1 MQESHWHCRAIAFFI
16 GKWREQCNVKLSI
29 YQMWNLYL
37 FFNMHLFAWICAI
50 FPSMFAPDLQ
60 HELTWR
66 PFHLIFFCLSCVR
79 HFRHIDLIFL
89 AGHEDVGLNIFH
101 VLIFRVMKKS
111 CLFMKKSCV
120 FVVKVMTFFSGNL
133 KDMKKSWLCIA
144 GDVLKLHLKFNNH
157 ILNTPS
163 HVLICYNSID

>member
-1 MQESHWHCRAIAFFI
+1 MRWNVRVSLTLQGNCFLYRQMKRAMQC
-16 GKWREQCNVKLSI
+16 QTLNL

-37 FFNMHLFAWICAI
+37 FFNMHLFAWMLAI

-101 VLIFRVMKKS
+101 VLIFKGHDFLHLWS
-111 CLFMKKSCV
+111 WPCL
-120 FVVKVMTFFSGNL
+120 
-133 KDMKKSWLCIA
+133 A
-144 GDVLKLHLKFNNH
+144 GDVLKLHLKLNNH

-163 HVLICYNSID
+163 YILICYNSID